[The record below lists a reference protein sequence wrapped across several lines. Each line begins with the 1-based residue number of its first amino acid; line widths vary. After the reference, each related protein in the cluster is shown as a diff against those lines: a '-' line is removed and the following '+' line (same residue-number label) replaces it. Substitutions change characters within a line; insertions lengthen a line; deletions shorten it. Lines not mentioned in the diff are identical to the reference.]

1 MKRWPWRVLAALGVL
16 AIAALARPPV
26 AHATATYTFGVQYF
40 AVAQGTAD
48 FYPSGTGPTGL
59 SINYMTSTLGPNGY
73 PVFNTS
79 YTAYS
84 GTVLAPSSS
93 SLIGTTKQVNW
104 WDPASKGGN
113 AGVTAAGT
121 GTLTL
126 TSSEQT
132 MYVPGQT
139 NDTTY
144 LAADILTGYFSV
156 TTASTIELSIG
167 ADDDVFV
174 YVDGSIVFNYG
185 GLNAYSPVTSTFS
198 VAAGTHEVQIFY
210 VDRESGI
217 GALSFSEVTGTGL
230 STPNITASVPEPGTL
245 AVLGTGLLGLLAT
258 RRKRK
263 SAKPGWRL
271 PGGAWQVAAGG

>member
-1 MKRWPWRVLAALGVL
+1 MKCAPWPIVAAIVGLAAL
-16 AIAALARPPV
+16 AMMRPTV

-40 AVAQGTAD
+40 AVAQGTTD

-59 SINYMTSTLGPNGY
+59 SINYVSATLGPNGY
-73 PVFNTS
+73 PVFNPS

-84 GTVLAPSSS
+84 GTVNAPSSS
-93 SLIGTTKQVNW
+93 SLIGTTKQLNW

-113 AGVTAAGT
+113 TGVTSAGT
-121 GTLTL
+121 GTLSL
-126 TSSEQT
+126 TSSEST

-139 NDTTY
+139 NDTSY
-144 LAADILTGYFSV
+144 LAADILTGYFTVAS
-156 TTASTIELSIG
+156 ASTIELSVG
-167 ADDDVFV
+167 ADDDVFI

-217 GALSFSEVTGTGL
+217 GALSFSEVSGTGL
-230 STPNITASVPEPGTL
+230 STPNITAAVPEPGTL
-245 AVLGTGLLGLLAT
+245 AVLGTGLLGLLVA
-258 RRKRK
+258 RRKRR
-263 SAKPGWRL
+263 SASG
-271 PGGAWQVAAGG
+271 